1 MKKGLFIV
9 VGAITFALGTLGIF
23 LPFLPTTV
31 FYLLT
36 GFFWLRS
43 SDKLY
48 NRFVQSESYQK
59 YVEQP
64 IIQKNISTKNMIKMF
79 GAIFVVFLIPCI
91 FVDNLMMRVT
101 MGTVYVAHVI
111 FLSWYL
117 KGKNRRTIS
126 AEVGNRNDR

>member
-1 MKKGLFIV
+1 MKKFLFIAL
-9 VGAITFALGTLGIF
+9 GAVTFALGTLGIF

-48 NRFVQSESYQK
+48 NRFIQSESYQK
-59 YVEQP
+59 YVEKP
-64 IIQKNISTKNMIKMF
+64 ILQKNISTKNMIKMF
-79 GAIFVVFLIPCI
+79 LAIFIVFLIPCI
-91 FVDNLMMRVT
+91 IVDNLMMRVT
-101 MGTVYVAHVI
+101 MGIVYVTHVV
-111 FLSWYL
+111 LLTWYL
-117 KGKNRRTIS
+117 KGKNRSVAS